1 MKNPAAEHW
10 QKSRRMSYIL
20 IAIWFSL
27 TLGSAW
33 YAEELN
39 EIALLD
45 FPLGFYLEA
54 QGLPII
60 FLAMIWFYNRY
71 MNRLD
76 RQYSVSDD

>member
-1 MKNPAAEHW
+1 MKRSAAQHW
-10 QKSRRMSYIL
+10 RKSRRMSYIL
-20 IAIWFSL
+20 VTVWFLL
-27 TLGSAW
+27 TLGSVW

-76 RQYSVSDD
+76 KEFSVDDE